1 MHILIGLITA
11 IATLLFALEKLGVDI
26 GWLNPWAWQRRRRW
40 VKQLSVN
47 PAFNLESPL
56 EAVALLLL
64 ATARIDGD
72 LSSEEK
78 AELRK
83 LFEDELKQSP
93 ENASSLL
100 RSSTYLLADGEAV
113 FARPEDVLEKSIA
126 KFSPEQKSSTLEM
139 LRTISVVG
147 SEQSDAQRA
156 FISKIAVLFQPE
168 RPSGDWS

>member
-11 IATLLFALEKLGVDI
+11 IATLLFALDRLGVDI

-56 EAVALLLL
+56 EAVALLLV
-64 ATARIDGD
+64 ATAKIDGD

-83 LFEDELKQSP
+83 LLEGELKQTP
-93 ENASSLL
+93 ENASALL

-113 FARPEDVLEKSIA
+113 IERPDQVLERSLQ
-126 KFSPEQKSSTLEM
+126 KFTADQKSSTLEM
-139 LRTISVVG
+139 LGRISQVG
-147 SEQSDAQRA
+147 SERSEAQRV
-156 FISKIAVLFQPE
+156 FISKIAAVFEPE
-168 RPSGDWS
+168 RRSGDW